1 MSQAQSPKN
10 DAFTFN
16 LDRIP
21 RLLRSRYFLI
31 GFGFAIWVLFFD
43 RNNIVAQF
51 KVQRSMEELVEKKA
65 YFETEIGKVKRDKRD
80 LFSSDASLEKFARE
94 RYFMKRNNEDVFII
108 IEE

>member
-1 MSQAQSPKN
+1 MSQAQNRKTEF
-10 DAFTFN
+10 FTIHV
-16 LDRIP
+16 DRIP

-31 GFGFAIWVLFFD
+31 GLGFAMWVLFFD

-65 YFETEIGKVKRDKRD
+65 YLEAEIGKVKRDKRD
-80 LFSSDASLEKFARE
+80 LFSSEASLEEFARE
-94 RYFMKRNNEDVFII
+94 RYYMKRDNEDVFII

>member
-1 MSQAQSPKN
+1 MSQAPN
-10 DAFTFN
+10 RTIELFTIN

-31 GFGFAIWVLFFD
+31 GFGFAIWIMFFD

-80 LFSSDASLEKFARE
+80 LFSSEASIEKFARE
-94 RYFMKRNNEDVFII
+94 RYFMKRDNEDVFII